1 MNYFKGEKGL
11 RRHILYIAAAFAV
24 GIWLQYSLQ
33 LDRIILGIA
42 FALSF
47 FAAIIFKNTG
57 RWISVFM
64 MLVLGGCIIFRLYS
78 YNQNILYKYDNM
90 EVTLEGIV
98 INASEINP
106 DYNRIVVKADK
117 IIVKGNV
124 IETNNNILVNID
136 GKADNIY
143 SWIGYKILVSGRIN
157 IPESNRNPG
166 TFNYQLYLKTKNTP
180 MVMVCSVEDLNL
192 DSSQNNVI
200 PKLLARI
207 KYGFLEEIRN
217 AISTEEAGVLTG
229 ILFGDKSFIEDSVYD
244 NFQRNGTAHLL
255 AVSGIHIG
263 ILYGFIEFLFRRTK
277 NIFKDIF
284 IALLLIFYA
293 AVSEFSPSVVRAVFM
308 ILLFILS
315 KRIHRRYDLLS
326 AAAFIAFMILINNPY
341 MLFNV
346 GFQLSFAA
354 VFAVGTI
361 YPCLKNMIGFKNS
374 LTDMI
379 ILLMAVQIGTAPI
392 VAYHFNYF
400 SIAAFIINLPVIAFA
415 GLILPLG
422 FVLFFVSFLHE
433 GFFEVGAYFL
443 EVLLNA
449 LIKINQL
456 GSLLPHNSI
465 DVMSPSI
472 LALIIF
478 YCTVCFAASEKLPT
492 FLEKNKKRIIFIGA
506 VLTLLCF
513 LLTPQLKN
521 NGYEVI
527 FVDVGQGDCIH
538 IRTPKGKNILID
550 GGGREGDSYNV
561 GKKVL
566 LPYLLKN
573 GVNTIDLAVITHLH
587 ADHYKGILSII
598 DAVKVSKLA
607 LYQDTADKNM
617 LSKIKRISSEKNSSI
632 LYIKKDDRINIEKG
646 VALYV
651 LYPKAG
657 TANAEENN
665 NSLVLLLDYHG
676 HRILFT
682 GDIEEYAEKRLMEN
696 DIKAEVLKIP
706 HHGSST
712 SSSEAFIAAVNPQ
725 MAVIQVGKNTFGHP
739 DRDVLERYMDED
751 VKIFRTDE
759 KGAVLM
765 DIRHDKIIIDTMLN
779 GEKNGL

>member
-1 MNYFKGEKGL
+1 M
-11 RRHILYIAAAFAV
+11 RRHILFIASAYAI
-24 GIWLQYSLQ
+24 GIWMQYALQ

-42 FALSF
+42 FVLSF
-47 FAAIIFKNTG
+47 LTAIILKNAG
-57 RWISVFM
+57 RWTGVLM
-64 MLVLGGCIIFRLYS
+64 MLVLGGCILFQFYS
-78 YNQNILYKYDNM
+78 YNQNIIYKYDNM
-90 EVTLEGIV
+90 EVSLEGFV
-98 INASEINP
+98 THVSEINP
-106 DYNRIVVKADK
+106 NSNRIVVKADK
-117 IIVKGNV
+117 IIFKGNV
-124 IETNNNILVNID
+124 IKTNNNILVNIE

-143 SWIGYKILVSGRIN
+143 SWIGHDALVSGRIY

-180 MVMVCSVEDLNL
+180 MVMDCSVKDINVDL
-192 DSSQNNVI
+192 SQYNVI

-207 KYGFLEEIRN
+207 KYGFLEDIRN
-217 AISTEEAGVLTG
+217 AIGVEEAGVLTG
-229 ILFGDKSFIEDSVYD
+229 ILFGDKSFIEDSVYE
-244 NFQRNGTAHLL
+244 NFQRNGTAHIL

-263 ILYGFIEFLFRRTK
+263 ILYGFIEFLLRRTK
-277 NIFKDIF
+277 NIIKDIL

-293 AVSEFSPSVVRAVFM
+293 AVSEFSPSVIRAVFM
-308 ILLFILS
+308 ILLYILS

-326 AAAFIAFMILINNPY
+326 AAAFIAFMILVYNPY

-361 YPCLKNMIGFKNS
+361 YPYLKNMIDLKNS
-374 LTDMI
+374 LLDMI
-379 ILLMAVQIGTAPI
+379 ILLLAVQIGTAPI

-400 SIAAFIINLPVIAFA
+400 SIAAFIINIPVIAFA

-422 FVLFFVSFLHE
+422 FVLLTMNFVHE
-433 GFFEVGAYFL
+433 GLFDVLAYFL

-456 GSLLPHNSI
+456 GALLPHNSI

-472 LALIIF
+472 VALIIF
-478 YCTVCFAASEKLPT
+478 YLTVFFAASEILPPV
-492 FLEKNKKRIIFIGA
+492 LEKNKIKILFIGA

-513 LLTPQLKN
+513 VLTPQLKD

-538 IRTPKGKNILID
+538 IRTPKGKNILVD
-550 GGGREGDSYNV
+550 GGGSEGDSYNV

-587 ADHYKGILSII
+587 ADHYKGILSIM
-598 DAVKVSKLA
+598 DTVKVSKLA
-607 LYQDTADKNM
+607 LYQDTTDKNM
-617 LSKIKRISSEKNSSI
+617 LSKIKSICSEKNSSI
-632 LYIKKDDRINIEKG
+632 IYIKKDDRINIEKG
-646 VALYV
+646 VAFYV

-657 TANAEENN
+657 TVNAEENN

-682 GDIEEYAEKRLMEN
+682 GDIEEDAEKKLIESN
-696 DIKAEVLKIP
+696 VKAEILKIP

-712 SSSEAFIAAVNPQ
+712 SSTEAFIAAVNPK
-725 MAVIQVGKNTFGHP
+725 AGIIQVGKNTFGHP
-739 DRDVLERYMDED
+739 DKDVIKRYLDAD
-751 VKIFRTDE
+751 VQIFRADE

-765 DIRHDKIIIDTMLN
+765 DIRQDKIIIDTMLN
-779 GEKNGL
+779 GDKNGL